1 METVSLYDGLRKR
14 HYPPNKHKAQD
25 CNSEAPPAV
34 KRNKVSSFQ
43 KKQEQLLDTTN
54 KILNTKEDDWEII
67 GRSIGVQLRDL
78 TANQKVIAKKLIS
91 DVIFYASTEQLTNNS
106 FVSIPSSSIIPSPSP
121 SPTSVT
127 FPLTSPQYEY
137 NENSLNHP
145 KIYIKRRPK
154 PSSTSIDTQQSAAS
168 PSSAN
173 SPPNFGTISQD
184 DRRHHEELSRNMS
197 PLPPSSGNTSHSL
210 NHPKIIIKRPPKTSS
225 TPIGSQQYVVSPLFA
240 NSPQINNSLGAISQD
255 DNLEYVNNKQSS
267 IIYEGKGSQLGQF
280 LLYNKKHE
288 K

>member
-1 METVSLYDGLRKR
+1 MRTSYGRERKKVMNSTQTGASIDDVYVPTLWYYELLTFLDEKDIAARIGVDTAVSAD
-14 HYPPNKHKAQD
+14 
-25 CNSEAPPAV
+25 E
-34 KRNKVSSFQ
+34 
-43 KKQEQLLDTTN
+43 QEQLLDTTN

-210 NHPKIIIKRPPKTSS
+210 NHPINYYKT
-225 TPIGSQQYVVSPLFA
+225 PLK
-240 NSPQINNSLGAISQD
+240 PQVLPLDLNNMLFHHCLQT
-255 DNLEYVNNKQSS
+255 VHK
-267 IIYEGKGSQLGQF
+267 
-280 LLYNKKHE
+280 
-288 K
+288 